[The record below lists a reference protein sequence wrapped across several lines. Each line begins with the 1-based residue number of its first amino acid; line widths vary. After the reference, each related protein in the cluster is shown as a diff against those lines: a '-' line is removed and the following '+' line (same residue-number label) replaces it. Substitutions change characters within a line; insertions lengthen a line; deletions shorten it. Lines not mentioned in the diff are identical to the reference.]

1 MDDKKQKQLILIG
14 GVASIALWLW
24 LRRKRTK
31 NAEVLVPTDGDG
43 NNAGGG
49 AGLQG
54 GQNNQAFYELY
65 YQTNPGITD
74 LKFGGDTSLYF
85 NIDPFNQLS
94 RSYIPMFGFVGV
106 TAIGS

>member
-1 MDDKKQKQLILIG
+1 MDEKKQKQILVVG
-14 GVASIALWLW
+14 VVASIAIWLW
-24 LRRKRTK
+24 LRRKPQSS
-31 NAEVLVPTDGDG
+31 EILVPTDGDG
-43 NNAGGG
+43 NDAGGG

-74 LKFGGDTSLYF
+74 LKFGGDTSLFF